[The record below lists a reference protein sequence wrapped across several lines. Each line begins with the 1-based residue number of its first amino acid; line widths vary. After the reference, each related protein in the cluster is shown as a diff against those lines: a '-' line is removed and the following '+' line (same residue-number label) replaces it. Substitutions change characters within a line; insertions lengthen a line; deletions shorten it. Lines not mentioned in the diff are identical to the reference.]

1 MICDL
6 RCEETNT
13 AAPPESFTYNLIR
26 RFSRV
31 DKYDSSFQR
40 SRSSSMSSLEN
51 ITTETISCL
60 TFADSYTKKSDT
72 SPVPTLWI
80 GTSLGSIQT
89 VIFNTPARGE
99 RHAHPVVVST
109 CNGSTF
115 KLKGCIL
122 SMSFLD
128 CNGALIPY
136 SYESW
141 KDDSMDSKERNRS
154 QGKCTNSRM
163 SPSMNTQAGTGDGFE
178 DRQFV
183 VLASEK
189 QARVVALPSQNCL
202 YRQQLAETHIVI
214 KAEITTLKGPYP

>member
-1 MICDL
+1 MIILFLLD
-6 RCEETNT
+6 
-13 AAPPESFTYNLIR
+13 
-26 RFSRV
+26 
-31 DKYDSSFQR
+31 
-40 SRSSSMSSLEN
+40 
-51 ITTETISCL
+51 
-60 TFADSYTKKSDT
+60 
-72 SPVPTLWI
+72 
-80 GTSLGSIQT
+80 
-89 VIFNTPARGE
+89 
-99 RHAHPVVVST
+99 
-109 CNGSTF
+109 GSTF

-141 KDDSMDSKERNRS
+141 KDDSTDSKDRNSMCIVTLNILYTIDVSIRIFSRYRSNNIFYSLIIMVRCIGIIGS

-163 SPSMNTQAGTGDGFE
+163 SPSMNAQVAAGDGFE

-214 KAEITTLKGPYP
+214 KAEITSLKGAFIP